1 MTSQALA
8 PYSVVAFNAAK
19 LSENKMHDDTVA
31 KRFGFTGGH
40 FHKNWQNDNFRTLVL
55 NAIAWTA
62 KLDVPEGGVPSKTP
76 TDEEMKANLDEKK

>member
-31 KRFGFTGGH
+31 KRFGFVTR
-40 FHKNWQNDNFRTLVL
+40 FHKHE
-55 NAIAWTA
+55 IY
-62 KLDVPEGGVPSKTP
+62 GVCPDCQKKTKP
-76 TDEEMKANLDEKK
+76 RR